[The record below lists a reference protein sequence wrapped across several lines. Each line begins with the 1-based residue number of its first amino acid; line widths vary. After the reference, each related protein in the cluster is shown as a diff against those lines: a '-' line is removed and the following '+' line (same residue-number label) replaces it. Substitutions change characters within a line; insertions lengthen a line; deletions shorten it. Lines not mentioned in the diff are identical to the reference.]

1 MFGFSRCSVSKRPVP
16 VLAHLDVCSSP
27 FLESGTSDLT
37 RNLVCSVFWLQNKAG
52 RAKWGADRDKVE
64 ALKEA
69 FKPKTELNPH
79 GLQKTGAGGELVGA
93 CFKCGEEGHW
103 SKECP
108 NEANEGGSDEA
119 RGEREGERGTSKKV
133 VKKKGVVTVK
143 ESKVGG
149 GPLKKKKKKKGM
161 SI

>member
-1 MFGFSRCSVSKRPVP
+1 VR
-16 VLAHLDVCSSP
+16 
-27 FLESGTSDLT
+27 EI
-37 RNLVCSVFWLQNKAG
+37 LVGSVFWLQNKAG
-52 RAKWGADRDKVE
+52 RAKWGADKDKVE

-108 NEANEGGSDEA
+108 NEAKEVGGDGAEGEKGGEGEGGAA
-119 RGEREGERGTSKKV
+119 RKV
-133 VKKKGVVTVK
+133 VKKKSVVTVK
-143 ESKVGG
+143 ESKIGGG
-149 GPLKKKKKKKGM
+149 GPLKKKKKKKMKDM
-161 SI
+161 SM

>member
-1 MFGFSRCSVSKRPVP
+1 LR
-16 VLAHLDVCSSP
+16 
-27 FLESGTSDLT
+27 ESGTPDLT

-52 RAKWGADRDKVE
+52 RAKWGADREKVE

-103 SKECP
+103 SRECP
-108 NEANEGGSDEA
+108 NEANDEGSDEA
-119 RGEREGERGTSKKV
+119 RGEREGEGERGASKKV

-149 GPLKKKKKKKGM
+149 GGPLKKKKKKKKGM